1 MTKIESL
8 GLQNEIEK
16 LIESGTTTSSGI
28 FTALSAQGF
37 KISQPTV
44 YRYLKAI
51 KKERQAET
59 ASILS
64 DHISKNLPTDLNAI
78 EAMEAQCL
86 EWTKEDN
93 DKFAHRLAVKHVL
106 NDAPQWISII
116 LNLNDAD
123 PKVKNQAVKDIMKKC
138 LRYFADD
145 FKLQS
150 YRLAA
155 MKQATSI
162 IDMKLRYAMGES
174 QDGKIIFLNNG
185 EKVERDKDTGKLV
198 VIPGGQN

>member
-1 MTKIESL
+1 MKKIESL
-8 GLQNEIEK
+8 GLQNEVEK
-16 LIESGTTTSSGI
+16 LIESGTTTSVGI
-28 FTALSAQGF
+28 HAALSAQGY

-44 YRYLKAI
+44 SRYLKDI
-51 KKERQAET
+51 KEARQTET

-93 DKFAHRLAVKHVL
+93 NKFAHRLAVKHVTE
-106 NDAPQWISII
+106 DAPQWIDTI
-116 LNLNDAD
+116 LKLVDAD
-123 PKVKNQAVKDIMKKC
+123 PKVKNQAIEDIIDKC
-138 LRYFADD
+138 LRYIADD

-150 YRLAA
+150 ARLAA
-155 MKQATSI
+155 MKQAGSF

-185 EKVERDKDTGKLV
+185 ETVKRDDNTGKLV
-198 VIPGGQN
+198 VIPGGA